1 MLLITSKVYP
11 LAVTAPPKDACSDP
25 ASILKKLALVS
36 LSTLK
41 SVSAPSSLKTV
52 SEALSSNLSTPAVAI
67 LKVSAAELKIPVF
80 KSSLNAKAGVLAETS
95 SRVYV
100 PSSWKSSTQ
109 SSFAEFLIFNV
120 ALLVSAHNI

>member
-11 LAVTAPPKDACSDP
+11 LAVAAPPKDACSDP

-52 SEALSSNLSTPAVAI
+52 SEALS
-67 LKVSAAELKIPVF
+67 
-80 KSSLNAKAGVLAETS
+80 
-95 SRVYV
+95 
-100 PSSWKSSTQ
+100 
-109 SSFAEFLIFNV
+109 
-120 ALLVSAHNI
+120 